1 MPGLAGA
8 MMIKRPA
15 QIARGRQVNDRAR
28 RNRRLGEAP
37 CRITIEISASGALEI
52 QSLVDRMN
60 QHDNLEC
67 GTSHGE
73 MTMKMKKLITL
84 LAEDAALVESRPGS
98 WEGRIWRLCC
108 NLMAT
113 EFNVATVKLG

>member
-1 MPGLAGA
+1 MP
-8 MMIKRPA
+8 
-15 QIARGRQVNDRAR
+15 
-28 RNRRLGEAP
+28 
-37 CRITIEISASGALEI
+37 RITIEISASGARAI

-73 MTMKMKKLITL
+73 MTMKKLITL

-98 WEGRIWRLCC
+98 WEGA
-108 NLMAT
+108 NMAA
-113 EFNVATVKLG
+113 VLQSHGYRV